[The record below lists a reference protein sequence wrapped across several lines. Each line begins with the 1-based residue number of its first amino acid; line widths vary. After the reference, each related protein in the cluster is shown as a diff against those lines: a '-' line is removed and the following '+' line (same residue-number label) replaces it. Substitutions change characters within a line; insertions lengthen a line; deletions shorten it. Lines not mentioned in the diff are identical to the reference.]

1 MQKKKNI
8 CEDLIEYLYYKKLE
22 IIVSPNI
29 FLVSSKRS
37 NSSKGIIETSIFV
50 FNFNYR
56 NLFSYFSNESFLPWE

>member
-1 MQKKKNI
+1 MMQKKKDI

-37 NSSKGIIETSIFV
+37 NSSKDIIETSIFV

-56 NLFSYFSNESFLPWE
+56 NLFSYFSNELFLP

>member
-1 MQKKKNI
+1 MQKKKDI

-37 NSSKGIIETSIFV
+37 NSSKDIIETSIFV

-56 NLFSYFSNESFLPWE
+56 NLFSYFSNKLFLP

>member
-1 MQKKKNI
+1 MMQKKKNI

-37 NSSKGIIETSIFV
+37 NSSKDIIETSIFV

-56 NLFSYFSNESFLPWE
+56 NLFSYFSNELFLP

>member
-8 CEDLIEYLYYKKLE
+8 FEDLIEYLYYKKLE

-37 NSSKGIIETSIFV
+37 NSTEQDIRLKQV
-50 FNFNYR
+50 Y
-56 NLFSYFSNESFLPWE
+56 L

>member
-1 MQKKKNI
+1 MIKKKDI

-37 NSSKGIIETSIFV
+37 NSSKDIIETSIFV

-56 NLFSYFSNESFLPWE
+56 NLFSYFSNESFLP

>member
-8 CEDLIEYLYYKKLE
+8 FEDLIEYLYYKKLE

-37 NSSKGIIETSIFV
+37 NSSKDIIETSIFV

-56 NLFSYFSNESFLPWE
+56 NLFSYFSNELFLP

>member
-1 MQKKKNI
+1 MMQKKKNI
-8 CEDLIEYLYYKKLE
+8 FEDLIEYLYYKKLE

-37 NSSKGIIETSIFV
+37 NSSKDIIETSIFV

-56 NLFSYFSNESFLPWE
+56 NLFSYFSNELFLP